1 MKIKRFHF
9 CPIWRIERTEQW
21 LKEMEASGYRLE
33 KVTFFRMLYHFKPSK
48 PGIAE
53 YIFLYTSSKGED
65 MSTVISDRFCCCCF

>member
-33 KVTFFRMLYHFKPSK
+33 KVTFFRMLYLFKPSK